1 MQQKMSNITG
11 VLTTGLQWLL
21 IAAMALLVA
30 DVVWGVLTRYVGG
43 EQASWTEEL
52 ARFLLIWVSLLGG
65 AAAFEQKSHLGVDYF
80 VTKFDDSIRDN
91 LKMFSYAIVLFF
103 AISIFVVGGSQV
115 VYNALVLDQTTPALG
130 WKMGLVYLVIP
141 ISGVFMVLFTIVN
154 LMELRSPESNDE
166 SREAS

>member
-1 MQQKMSNITG
+1 MQQGLSKIAG
-11 VLTTGLQWLL
+11 VLTTILQWLL
-21 IAAMALLVA
+21 IAAVALLVL

-91 LKMFSYAIVLFF
+91 LKIFSYIIVLFF
-103 AISIFVVGGSQV
+103 AVSIFVIGGSQV

-130 WKMGLVYLVIP
+130 WKMGHVYLAIP
-141 ISGVFMVLFTIVN
+141 IAGVFMVLFTIAN
-154 LMELRSPESNDE
+154 LLELRSTESNSE

>member
-1 MQQKMSNITG
+1 MQQGLSKIAG
-11 VLTTGLQWLL
+11 VLTTILQWLL
-21 IAAMALLVA
+21 IAAVALLVL

-91 LKMFSYAIVLFF
+91 LKIFSYIIVLFF
-103 AISIFVVGGSQV
+103 AVSIFVIGGSQV

-130 WKMGLVYLVIP
+130 WKMGHVYLAIP
-141 ISGVFMVLFTIVN
+141 ISGVFMVLFTIAN
-154 LMELRSPESNDE
+154 LLELRSSASNSE
-166 SREAS
+166 TKEAS

>member
-1 MQQKMSNITG
+1 
-11 VLTTGLQWLL
+11 LRWLL
-21 IAAMALLVA
+21 ITAMMLLVL

-80 VTKFDDSIRDN
+80 VTKFDDSIRGN

-103 AISIFVVGGSQV
+103 AVSIFVVGGGRV
-115 VYNALVLDQTTPALG
+115 VYNALALDQTTPALG
-130 WKMGLVYLVIP
+130 WKMGHVYLAIP
-141 ISGVFMVLFTIVN
+141 ISGVFMTLFTIAN
-154 LMELRSPESNDE
+154 LLELKNNPSSSKAKEVS
-166 SREAS
+166 

>member
-1 MQQKMSNITG
+1 MQQSVSKITR
-11 VLTTGLQWLL
+11 VSTMCLQWLL
-21 IAAMALLVA
+21 IAAMTLLVV

-91 LKMFSYAIVLFF
+91 LKRFSYAIVLFF
-103 AISIFVVGGSQV
+103 AISIFVVGGSRV

-130 WKMGLVYLVIP
+130 WKMGFVYLAIP
-141 ISGVFMVLFTIVN
+141 ISGVFMVLFTIAN
-154 LMELRSPESNDE
+154 LLELRNDESNDK
-166 SREAS
+166 STEAS

>member
-1 MQQKMSNITG
+1 MQQGLSKIAG
-11 VLTTGLQWLL
+11 VLTTILQWLL
-21 IAAMALLVA
+21 IAAVALLVL

-91 LKMFSYAIVLFF
+91 LKIFSYIIVLFF
-103 AISIFVVGGSQV
+103 AVSIFVIGGSQV

-130 WKMGLVYLVIP
+130 WKMGHVYLAIP
-141 ISGVFMVLFTIVN
+141 IAGVFMVLFTIVN

>member
-1 MQQKMSNITG
+1 MQQGLSKIAG
-11 VLTTGLQWLL
+11 VLTTILQWLL
-21 IAAMALLVA
+21 IAAVALLVL

-91 LKMFSYAIVLFF
+91 LKIFSYIIVLFF
-103 AISIFVVGGSQV
+103 AVSIFVIGGSQV

-130 WKMGLVYLVIP
+130 WKMGHVYLAIP
-141 ISGVFMVLFTIVN
+141 ISGVFMVLFTIAN
-154 LMELRSPESNDE
+154 LLELRSSESNSE
-166 SREAS
+166 TKEAS

>member
-1 MQQKMSNITG
+1 MQLSVSKITR
-11 VLTTGLQWLL
+11 VLSTCLQWLL
-21 IAAMALLVA
+21 IAAMTLLVV

-141 ISGVFMVLFTIVN
+141 ISGVFMVLFTIAN
-154 LMELRSPESNDE
+154 LLELRNPESNKP
-166 SREAS
+166 SKEAN